1 MKKNTQF
8 LWFYTIILFSF
19 ALILIL
25 FAGLTQQNYEEE
37 IETHKTATVGM
48 QKSVT
53 ELTRV
58 NTELREENA
67 RLKADYET
75 ALAEAEQVKGEK
87 ETLTAANEKLFAA
100 LKEYDKGNRKTARDL
115 LSEVDSSLLDEG
127 QKYIYDKI
135 MK

>member
-37 IETHKTATVGM
+37 LETHKTATVGM

-75 ALAEAEQVKGEK
+75 AFAEAEQFKGEK
-87 ETLTAANEKLFAA
+87 ETLTATNEKLFAA
-100 LKEYDKGNRKTARDL
+100 LKEYDKGNRKTAREL